1 MLPMMYMA
9 LVDDEEIPAFEKL
22 YSECSQKAYHAAFDI
37 LHNEALAEECVSEA
51 FLAAARNFKKINKL
65 EPHKQLKYVVICSE
79 NSAKDKINKERINV
93 KTEEYDDEF
102 FTDESY
108 SEYDMVYWSECLKKL
123 NKTDMQILYLRCVLQ
138 LDYKQIC
145 KSLNISYDA
154 ARARVSAA
162 RNNLKK
168 IIEKEDSQ

>member
-22 YSECSQKAYHAAFDI
+22 YIECNQKAYYVAYDI

-51 FLAAARNFKKINKL
+51 FLAVARNFKKVNKL

-79 NSAKDKINKERINV
+79 NSAKDKLKKEKINV

-102 FTDESY
+102 FIDENY
-108 SEYDMVYWSECLKKL
+108 SEYDIVYWSECLKKL
-123 NKTDMQILYLRCVLQ
+123 NKTDMEILYLRCILQ
-138 LDYKQIC
+138 LDYKEIC
-145 KSLNISYDA
+145 KSLNISYEA

-162 RNNLKK
+162 KNNLRK